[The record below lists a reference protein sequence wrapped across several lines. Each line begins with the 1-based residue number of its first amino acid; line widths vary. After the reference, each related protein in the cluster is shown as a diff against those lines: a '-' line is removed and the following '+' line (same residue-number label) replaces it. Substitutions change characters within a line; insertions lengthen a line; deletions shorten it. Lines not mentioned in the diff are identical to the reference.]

1 MEATETMTQQ
11 SLNQRIRT
19 LADLF
24 LKLHQ
29 IKPFNGN
36 EERYKW
42 DAVYNSNAN
51 SPLDAIK
58 NFAPPKAN
66 LFYKYSYAT
75 LSELV
80 ESRPNDLSEVI
91 HKLLDESVELEYRLA
106 QFKHEMNV
114 LKIEG
119 KASPND
125 ERTAAVF
132 LTCLNPQKYTFYMR
146 NTLYLPLCKWL
157 GVDCEKDK
165 AKAYLHYLNLLQPL
179 AELIRDDKQL
189 SSIFSE
195 LSQGYETSN
204 LLNAQTLLWCVHTEL
219 IKITGNKEELKKFR
233 HLLEYFVAH
242 LNFVQNGKTD
252 SVGYDEYIKPLVD
265 KNIFKYGG
273 QGQHSMN
280 IQKQVSKWDTYKN
293 GRMCINIDSRK
304 YASRGTYINWHNTG
318 INIMADWDNNA
329 VAKLKLTNFS
339 DDEGYSKW
347 SKANCIYSIEELGLY
362 EEGDDITL
370 NLIDLF
376 NEFNNR
382 KKMLDMERQNNADK
396 EKYQQYINLLEKNYN
411 LILTGAPGTGKTYMA
426 HKIAEAMGATGDC
439 VKMVQFHPSYDYTDF
454 VEGIRP
460 QENGTFKRVDGEFKK
475 FCKLALKSQKI
486 VVDNFEEGWNRL
498 IDYLSNNDFI
508 DIPLISDS
516 HKTIRI
522 ELNEYDN
529 GLANRTY
536 IGGEYKKDEWI
547 KGKSKFFSRDQLYNV
562 YRGLK
567 GVPQGG
573 HDNYRKA
580 IINYMLE
587 HFKLQKYQV
596 EDLSEQK
603 YVFIIDEINRGEIS
617 KIFGELF
624 FSIDPGYRGK
634 EGQVCTQYQNL
645 ITDDDDEFKQGF
657 FVPENVYII
666 GTMNDID
673 RSVESMD
680 FAMRRRFAWKEVK
693 VKDTQDDIL
702 KDVPNAELAKK
713 VMDAINA
720 KIAADK
726 DLGTA
731 YQIGAAYFKNVKNY
745 NGDLQKLWDYHIEG
759 LLKEYLRGNTEIENR
774 MKELKETYFNAANEP
789 DTTQG

>member
-1 MEATETMTQQ
+1 MEATEE
-11 SLNQRIRT
+11 
-19 LADLF
+19 
-24 LKLHQ
+24 K
-29 IKPFNGN
+29 K
-36 EERYKW
+36 
-42 DAVYNSNAN
+42 
-51 SPLDAIK
+51 
-58 NFAPPKAN
+58 
-66 LFYKYSYAT
+66 
-75 LSELV
+75 ELL
-80 ESRPNDLSEVI
+80 R
-91 HKLLDESVELEYRLA
+91 
-106 QFKHEMNV
+106 FK
-114 LKIEG
+114 
-119 KASPND
+119 
-125 ERTAAVF
+125 
-132 LTCLNPQKYTFYMR
+132 
-146 NTLYLPLCKWL
+146 
-157 GVDCEKDK
+157 
-165 AKAYLHYLNLLQPL
+165 
-179 AELIRDDKQL
+179 
-189 SSIFSE
+189 
-195 LSQGYETSN
+195 
-204 LLNAQTLLWCVHTEL
+204 
-219 IKITGNKEELKKFR
+219 
-233 HLLEYFVAH
+233 HLLEYFAAH
-242 LNFVQNGKTD
+242 LSYVQSGTTD
-252 SVGYDEYIKPLVD
+252 CDGYEEYIRPLVE
-265 KNIFKYGG
+265 KNTFYSSG
-273 QGQHSMN
+273 QGWKNHA
-280 IQKQVSKWDTYKN
+280 IQKQVKRWDKYKN
-293 GRMCINIDSRK
+293 GRMCVNINPSFGSYKTR
-304 YASRGTYINWHNTG
+304 STYINWETTG
-318 INIMADWDNNA
+318 LNIIAGWEGDK
-329 VAKLKLTNFS
+329 VKTLKLTNFS
-339 DDEGYSKW
+339 EDEGYSSWTK
-347 SKANCIYSIEELGLY
+347 SDFIYSLEDLGLY
-362 EEGDDITL
+362 DGEEEVND
-370 NLIDLF
+370 NLTTFF

-426 HKIAEAMGATGDC
+426 HKIAEAMGATGEC

-460 QENGTFKRVDGEFKK
+460 QQDASFKRIDGVFKK
-475 FCKLALKSQKI
+475 FCKRALKSQKI
-486 VVDNFEEGWNRL
+486 IVDNFEEGWSRL

-508 DIPLISDS
+508 DVPLLSDS

-536 IGGEYKKDEWI
+536 IGGEFKKDEWI

-587 HFKLQKYQV
+587 HFGLQKYQV
-596 EDLSEQK
+596 EDLSNQK

-634 EGQVCTQYQNL
+634 KGQVCTQYQNL
-645 ITDDDDEFKQGF
+645 ITDDYDEFKNGF

-693 VKDTQDDIL
+693 VTDTQVDIL
-702 KDVPNAELAKK
+702 KDAPNAELAKK

-720 KIAADK
+720 KIAEDI

-731 YQIGAAYFKNVKNY
+731 YQIGAAYFKNVEHY

-759 LLKEYLRGNTEIENR
+759 LLREYLRGNTEIENR